1 MCLLGPGTFCME
13 HARRKYLRRHARLR
27 TDVNDALIGLYGWNK
42 GWFSSWSADFATTPP
57 FPHNFPFSLFRCA
70 VRFWVSLQFGLVKST
85 NAYSFGTSKTW
96 IHINVSY
103 TRVYH
108 INVFFYYFWVVTLPC
123 IGTLSTTSWR
133 WGFKIDTETH
143 AVPSIPSKWSCRSV
157 LDYKRVIS
165 IILWQRESMSS
176 KSTRNSPPK
185 SLQNFFNHFHSLIS
199 DSKSD
204 AVTAGSTIT
213 VEGVHMKKGE
223 PRYAR
228 LSLEPPTW
236 ARATLFN
243 ALKYAVNAAADC
255 AMNHSFRC
263 VAAE

>member
-108 INVFFYYFWVVTLPC
+108 INVYFFLFLSGDITLYRNIIYNQLTLRVQDWHGNSRCTFNTFKVVL
-123 IGTLSTTSWR
+123 
-133 WGFKIDTETH
+133 
-143 AVPSIPSKWSCRSV
+143 
-157 LDYKRVIS
+157 
-165 IILWQRESMSS
+165 
-176 KSTRNSPPK
+176 
-185 SLQNFFNHFHSLIS
+185 
-199 DSKSD
+199 
-204 AVTAGSTIT
+204 
-213 VEGVHMKKGE
+213 
-223 PRYAR
+223 
-228 LSLEPPTW
+228 
-236 ARATLFN
+236 
-243 ALKYAVNAAADC
+243 
-255 AMNHSFRC
+255 
-263 VAAE
+263 